1 MPLTYHSK
9 EPLGSNLFSFTHIT
23 ISSKDFRLKIDLF
36 NLHRQAGSTI
46 EGQNPPWFGITHCGL
61 RPQALVF
68 FPDFV
73 KVYHVVDHDNVHF
86 GFLSSFNANHTKL
99 LTRRKIERGPL
110 RTCRVHRRHLHR
122 SYPIF
127 LPYPRAMLCALSF
140 SVLELREISLPKLLD
155 AIHNIVVTT

>member
-1 MPLTYHSK
+1 MPLIYHSK

-36 NLHRQAGSTI
+36 FFRQAGSTI

-61 RPQALVF
+61 RPPALVF

-86 GFLSSFNANHTKL
+86 GFLSCFNADDSIFKHKYVF
-99 LTRRKIERGPL
+99 RKIIL
-110 RTCRVHRRHLHR
+110 QMALLCRPHRFDH
-122 SYPIF
+122 
-127 LPYPRAMLCALSF
+127 
-140 SVLELREISLPKLLD
+140 K
-155 AIHNIVVTT
+155 HNFKTLFHNEWCII